1 MRSFKVSFSCGIV
14 INIQNVDFS
23 VPLSSASS
31 YEDLEMIAVKPTEET
46 PLDSTSPDEH
56 RRRISMKKLVKQ
68 QSIMETQKTADGT
81 MNMTYWF

>member
-14 INIQNVDFS
+14 INIQKHVDFS
-23 VPLSSASS
+23 VSSASS